1 MRALITNDDGIGSAG
16 ILVLA
21 KTAVEAGLDVT
32 VAAPGWDSSGASAS
46 LTSVESD
53 GRLLVEERRLDDL
66 DDVKGF
72 AVEAAPAYIVR
83 AGITG
88 AFGPPPDVV
97 LSGMNHGRN
106 TGYAVLHSGTV
117 GAALT
122 AMTHGRLAM
131 AVSVDSPTPTQWG
144 TAAAVAAVAL
154 RWLLDVESPVV
165 LNVNVPDVVG
175 EQLGGFRR
183 AHLAKFGAVQTT
195 LTETGSGYVKF
206 EYSDVDAKYEEGT
219 DAALLEAGIATFT
232 PLQPV
237 CEASSVDTTSLENV
251 PATASQR

>member
-21 KTAVEAGLDVT
+21 TTAVEAGLDVT

-53 GRLLVEERRLDDL
+53 GRLLVEERGLDGLDDIR
-66 DDVKGF
+66 GF
-72 AVEAAPAYIVR
+72 AVEAAPAFIVR
-83 AGITG
+83 AAIIG

-97 LSGMNHGRN
+97 LSGVNHGRN

-122 AMTHGRLAM
+122 AMTHGRPAM
-131 AVSVDSPTPTQWG
+131 AVSIDSATPTHWD

-154 RWLLDVESPVV
+154 RWLLDVESSIV
-165 LNVNVPDVVG
+165 LNVNVPDVAG

-195 LTETGSGYVKF
+195 LTETGSGYAKF
-206 EYSDVDAKYEEGT
+206 EYSDVNAKYEEGT
-219 DAALLEAGIATFT
+219 DAALLEAGIASFT

-237 CEASSVDTTSLENV
+237 CEASSVDTTALQDLPV
-251 PATASQR
+251 AASQR

>member
-1 MRALITNDDGIGSAG
+1 MRALITNDDGIGSDG
-16 ILVLA
+16 IRVLA
-21 KTAVEAGLDVT
+21 TTAVEAGLDVT

-53 GRLLVEERRLDDL
+53 GRVLVEERRLDGL
-66 DDVKGF
+66 DNVKGF

-83 AGITG
+83 AAITG
-88 AFGPPPDVV
+88 AFGPAPDVV
-97 LSGMNHGRN
+97 LSGVNHGRN

-122 AMTHGRLAM
+122 AMTHGRRAL
-131 AVSVDSPTPTQWG
+131 AVSIDSAAPTHWG

-154 RWLLDVESPVV
+154 RWLIDVESPIV
-165 LNVNVPDVVG
+165 LNVNVPDVGG

-195 LTETGSGYVKF
+195 LTESGSGYVKF
-206 EYSDVDAKYEEGT
+206 QYSDVDAKYEEGT
-219 DAALLEAGIATFT
+219 DAALLEAGIASFT

-237 CEASSVDTTSLENV
+237 CEAAQVDTSALESI
-251 PATASQR
+251 PATTSPA